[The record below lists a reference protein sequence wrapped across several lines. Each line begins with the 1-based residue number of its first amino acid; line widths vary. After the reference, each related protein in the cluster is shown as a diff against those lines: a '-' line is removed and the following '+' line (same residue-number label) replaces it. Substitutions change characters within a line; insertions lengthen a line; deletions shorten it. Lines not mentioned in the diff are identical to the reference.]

1 MDKEKHI
8 FKFKHNLLINEFDK
22 VKESRSFILTSTN
35 DSKTRNKK
43 KFTFQNRSFNNFH
56 KTEHKSSLCFLDFVN
71 LNSQKKN
78 NDNTINNNT
87 EINASYFFN
96 I

>member
-43 KFTFQNRSFNNFH
+43 KVTFQNRSFNNFH
-56 KTEHKSSLCFLDFVN
+56 KTEHKSPLCFLDFVN
-71 LNSQKKN
+71 LKSQKKN

>member
-1 MDKEKHI
+1 MDKEKHR
-8 FKFKHNLLINEFDK
+8 FKFKYNRLINEFDK
-22 VKESRSFILTSTN
+22 IKESRSFILTSTN
-35 DSKTRNKK
+35 DNKTRNKN

-56 KTEHKSSLCFLDFVN
+56 KNEHKSPLCFLDFVN

-78 NDNTINNNT
+78 NDNNINNNT